1 MRTTPTEADGLL
13 FLFQPLL
20 DAAADSW
27 PSAGFGE
34 FAAAA
39 RGEPDEILHWL
50 AAGRS
55 GIFRLCAFCD
65 NPEHAR
71 LERLAFGQD
80 PREAGEEIASWE
92 DAADLDVACG
102 LAADDDAG
110 RPHLPGSAE
119 TRRLFA
125 DAGARPFGEPT

>member
-13 FLFQPLL
+13 FLFPSSL

-27 PSAGFGE
+27 SSAGLVDL
-34 FAAAA
+34 AAAA
-39 RGEPDEILHWL
+39 RGESDETLHWL

-55 GIFRLCAFCD
+55 GVFRLCAFCD
-65 NPEHAR
+65 DPEGAR
-71 LERLAFGQD
+71 LERLSFGQD

-92 DAADLDVACG
+92 AAADSDVARA
-102 LAADDDAG
+102 LAADDDSK
-110 RPHLPGSAE
+110 RPHLPGSTE
-119 TRRLFA
+119 VRRLFA